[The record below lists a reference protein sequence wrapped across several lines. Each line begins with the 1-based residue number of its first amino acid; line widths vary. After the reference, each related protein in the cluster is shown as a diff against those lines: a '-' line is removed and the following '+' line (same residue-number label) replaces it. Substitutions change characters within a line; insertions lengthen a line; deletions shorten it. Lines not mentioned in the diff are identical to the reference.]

1 MYITRH
7 MEKPVMELNEQYP
20 VLLLTGPR
28 QVGKTTMLE
37 HLIEV
42 EGKGRKKVSL
52 DDLTLRELA
61 KTDPKMF
68 FQLYQPPLLID
79 EVQYAPELFP
89 YIKIMVDER
98 HQPGDF
104 WLTGSQLFKMME
116 GVQESLAGRVAL
128 LHLSPLSQSEI
139 MKRPPEPPFSLELP
153 LLSERQNGRQMLNT
167 PKVFQRIHQG
177 GMPALVTGTYSNA
190 SIFYSSYIDTY
201 MERDVRRLSNDIDS
215 LKFLRFLRSVA
226 ARTSQQ
232 VNYKGIAD
240 DAEIDQT
247 TAKNWLHVLEAL
259 GIIFLLEPYSNN
271 VLKRTVST
279 PKLYFYD
286 SGIVCYLTR
295 WSSPET
301 AMEGAMSGAL
311 LENYTVAEIIKTYQ
325 NAGQEPFLYYYR
337 DKDAREI
344 DLILERDGKLF
355 PIEIKKMASPPKKL
369 TKVFDLIDPA
379 HSDSFNAFAYIRDDK
394 DVMKLVN
401 NFIKN
406 TTPKGAQ
413 QNDPFWER
421 SEIALDTAL
430 ILYLIHEAPPEE
442 QNFEMLI
449 YMMNFAEVRE
459 EDDQYRSPLDM
470 LFRVLEE
477 EQPNHV
483 AVKQYKAFKQAAGDI
498 CSK

>member
-98 HQPGDF
+98 HQPDDF

-167 PKVFQRIHQG
+167 PEVFQRIHQG

-369 TKVFDLIDPA
+369 TKVFDLID
-379 HSDSFNAFAYIRDDK
+379 K
-394 DVMKLVN
+394 
-401 NFIKN
+401 
-406 TTPKGAQ
+406 
-413 QNDPFWER
+413 
-421 SEIALDTAL
+421 
-430 ILYLIHEAPPEE
+430 
-442 QNFEMLI
+442 
-449 YMMNFAEVRE
+449 
-459 EDDQYRSPLDM
+459 SPLQRGTGAILCMADQ
-470 LFRVLEE
+470 LG
-477 EQPNHV
+477 
-483 AVKQYKAFKQAAGDI
+483 AFDQNNLI
-498 CSK
+498 VPISLI

>member
-167 PKVFQRIHQG
+167 PEVFQRIHQG

-325 NAGQEPFLYYYR
+325 NAGQESFLYYYR

-369 TKVFDLIDPA
+369 TKVFDLID
-379 HSDSFNAFAYIRDDK
+379 K
-394 DVMKLVN
+394 
-401 NFIKN
+401 
-406 TTPKGAQ
+406 
-413 QNDPFWER
+413 
-421 SEIALDTAL
+421 
-430 ILYLIHEAPPEE
+430 
-442 QNFEMLI
+442 
-449 YMMNFAEVRE
+449 
-459 EDDQYRSPLDM
+459 SPLQRGTGAILCMADQ
-470 LFRVLEE
+470 LG
-477 EQPNHV
+477 
-483 AVKQYKAFKQAAGDI
+483 AFDQNNLI
-498 CSK
+498 VPISLI

>member
-42 EGKGRKKVSL
+42 DGKGRKKVSL

-116 GVQESLAGRVAL
+116 GVRESLAGRVAL

-167 PKVFQRIHQG
+167 PEVFQRIHQG

-369 TKVFDLIDPA
+369 TKVFDLID
-379 HSDSFNAFAYIRDDK
+379 K
-394 DVMKLVN
+394 
-401 NFIKN
+401 
-406 TTPKGAQ
+406 
-413 QNDPFWER
+413 
-421 SEIALDTAL
+421 
-430 ILYLIHEAPPEE
+430 
-442 QNFEMLI
+442 
-449 YMMNFAEVRE
+449 
-459 EDDQYRSPLDM
+459 SPLQRGTGAILCMADQ
-470 LFRVLEE
+470 LG
-477 EQPNHV
+477 
-483 AVKQYKAFKQAAGDI
+483 AFDQNNLI
-498 CSK
+498 VPISLI

>member
-104 WLTGSQLFKMME
+104 WLTGSQLFKMMK

-167 PKVFQRIHQG
+167 PEVFQRIHQG

-247 TAKNWLHVLEAL
+247 TAKNWLHALEAL

-369 TKVFDLIDPA
+369 TKVFDLID
-379 HSDSFNAFAYIRDDK
+379 K
-394 DVMKLVN
+394 
-401 NFIKN
+401 
-406 TTPKGAQ
+406 
-413 QNDPFWER
+413 
-421 SEIALDTAL
+421 
-430 ILYLIHEAPPEE
+430 
-442 QNFEMLI
+442 
-449 YMMNFAEVRE
+449 
-459 EDDQYRSPLDM
+459 SPLQRGTGAILCMADQ
-470 LFRVLEE
+470 LG
-477 EQPNHV
+477 
-483 AVKQYKAFKQAAGDI
+483 AFDQNNLI
-498 CSK
+498 VPISLI

>member
-1 MYITRH
+1 

-167 PKVFQRIHQG
+167 PEVFQHIHQG

-369 TKVFDLIDPA
+369 TKVFDLID
-379 HSDSFNAFAYIRDDK
+379 K
-394 DVMKLVN
+394 
-401 NFIKN
+401 
-406 TTPKGAQ
+406 
-413 QNDPFWER
+413 
-421 SEIALDTAL
+421 
-430 ILYLIHEAPPEE
+430 
-442 QNFEMLI
+442 
-449 YMMNFAEVRE
+449 
-459 EDDQYRSPLDM
+459 SPLQRGTGAILCMADQ
-470 LFRVLEE
+470 LG
-477 EQPNHV
+477 
-483 AVKQYKAFKQAAGDI
+483 AFDQNNLI
-498 CSK
+498 VPISLI

>member
-167 PKVFQRIHQG
+167 PEVFQRIHQG

-311 LENYTVAEIIKTYQ
+311 LENYTVGEIIKTYQ

-369 TKVFDLIDPA
+369 TKVFDLID
-379 HSDSFNAFAYIRDDK
+379 K
-394 DVMKLVN
+394 
-401 NFIKN
+401 
-406 TTPKGAQ
+406 
-413 QNDPFWER
+413 
-421 SEIALDTAL
+421 
-430 ILYLIHEAPPEE
+430 
-442 QNFEMLI
+442 
-449 YMMNFAEVRE
+449 
-459 EDDQYRSPLDM
+459 SPLQRGTGAILCMADQ
-470 LFRVLEE
+470 LG
-477 EQPNHV
+477 
-483 AVKQYKAFKQAAGDI
+483 AFDQNNLI
-498 CSK
+498 VPISLI

>member
-7 MEKPVMELNEQYP
+7 MEKPVMDLNEQYP

-369 TKVFDLIDPA
+369 TKVFDLID
-379 HSDSFNAFAYIRDDK
+379 K
-394 DVMKLVN
+394 
-401 NFIKN
+401 
-406 TTPKGAQ
+406 
-413 QNDPFWER
+413 
-421 SEIALDTAL
+421 
-430 ILYLIHEAPPEE
+430 
-442 QNFEMLI
+442 
-449 YMMNFAEVRE
+449 
-459 EDDQYRSPLDM
+459 SPLQRGTGAILCMADQ
-470 LFRVLEE
+470 LG
-477 EQPNHV
+477 
-483 AVKQYKAFKQAAGDI
+483 AFDQNNLI
-498 CSK
+498 VPISLI

>member
-7 MEKPVMELNEQYP
+7 MEKPVMERNEQYP

-167 PKVFQRIHQG
+167 PEVFQRIHQG

-369 TKVFDLIDPA
+369 TKVFDLID
-379 HSDSFNAFAYIRDDK
+379 K
-394 DVMKLVN
+394 
-401 NFIKN
+401 
-406 TTPKGAQ
+406 
-413 QNDPFWER
+413 
-421 SEIALDTAL
+421 
-430 ILYLIHEAPPEE
+430 
-442 QNFEMLI
+442 
-449 YMMNFAEVRE
+449 
-459 EDDQYRSPLDM
+459 SPLQRGTGAILCMADQ
-470 LFRVLEE
+470 LG
-477 EQPNHV
+477 
-483 AVKQYKAFKQAAGDI
+483 AFDQNNLI
-498 CSK
+498 VPISLI

>member
-167 PKVFQRIHQG
+167 PEVFQRIHQG

-247 TAKNWLHVLEAL
+247 TAKNWIHVLEAL

-369 TKVFDLIDPA
+369 TKVFDLID
-379 HSDSFNAFAYIRDDK
+379 K
-394 DVMKLVN
+394 
-401 NFIKN
+401 
-406 TTPKGAQ
+406 
-413 QNDPFWER
+413 
-421 SEIALDTAL
+421 
-430 ILYLIHEAPPEE
+430 
-442 QNFEMLI
+442 
-449 YMMNFAEVRE
+449 
-459 EDDQYRSPLDM
+459 SPLQRGTGAILCMADQ
-470 LFRVLEE
+470 LG
-477 EQPNHV
+477 
-483 AVKQYKAFKQAAGDI
+483 AFDQNNLI
-498 CSK
+498 VPISLI

>member
-167 PKVFQRIHQG
+167 PEVFQHIHQG
-177 GMPALVTGTYSNA
+177 GMPALVTGAYSNA

-369 TKVFDLIDPA
+369 TKVFDLID
-379 HSDSFNAFAYIRDDK
+379 K
-394 DVMKLVN
+394 
-401 NFIKN
+401 
-406 TTPKGAQ
+406 
-413 QNDPFWER
+413 
-421 SEIALDTAL
+421 
-430 ILYLIHEAPPEE
+430 
-442 QNFEMLI
+442 
-449 YMMNFAEVRE
+449 
-459 EDDQYRSPLDM
+459 SPLQRGTGAILCMADQ
-470 LFRVLEE
+470 LG
-477 EQPNHV
+477 
-483 AVKQYKAFKQAAGDI
+483 AFDQNNLI
-498 CSK
+498 VPISLI

>member
-139 MKRPPEPPFSLELP
+139 MKRPREPPFSLELS

-167 PKVFQRIHQG
+167 PEVFQRIHQG

-369 TKVFDLIDPA
+369 TKVFDLID
-379 HSDSFNAFAYIRDDK
+379 K
-394 DVMKLVN
+394 
-401 NFIKN
+401 
-406 TTPKGAQ
+406 
-413 QNDPFWER
+413 
-421 SEIALDTAL
+421 
-430 ILYLIHEAPPEE
+430 
-442 QNFEMLI
+442 
-449 YMMNFAEVRE
+449 
-459 EDDQYRSPLDM
+459 SPLQRGTGAILCMADQ
-470 LFRVLEE
+470 LG
-477 EQPNHV
+477 
-483 AVKQYKAFKQAAGDI
+483 AFDQNNLI
-498 CSK
+498 VPISLI

>member
-104 WLTGSQLFKMME
+104 WLTGSQLFKMMK

-167 PKVFQRIHQG
+167 PEVFQRIHQG

-190 SIFYSSYIDTY
+190 SIFYSSYIDTH

-369 TKVFDLIDPA
+369 TKVFDLID
-379 HSDSFNAFAYIRDDK
+379 K
-394 DVMKLVN
+394 
-401 NFIKN
+401 
-406 TTPKGAQ
+406 
-413 QNDPFWER
+413 
-421 SEIALDTAL
+421 
-430 ILYLIHEAPPEE
+430 
-442 QNFEMLI
+442 
-449 YMMNFAEVRE
+449 
-459 EDDQYRSPLDM
+459 SPLQRGTGAILCMADQ
-470 LFRVLEE
+470 LG
-477 EQPNHV
+477 
-483 AVKQYKAFKQAAGDI
+483 AFDQNNLI
-498 CSK
+498 VPISLI

>member
-167 PKVFQRIHQG
+167 PEVFQRIHQG
-177 GMPALVTGTYSNA
+177 GMPALVTGIYSNA

-325 NAGQEPFLYYYR
+325 NAGQEPFLCYYR

-369 TKVFDLIDPA
+369 TKVFDLID
-379 HSDSFNAFAYIRDDK
+379 K
-394 DVMKLVN
+394 
-401 NFIKN
+401 
-406 TTPKGAQ
+406 
-413 QNDPFWER
+413 
-421 SEIALDTAL
+421 
-430 ILYLIHEAPPEE
+430 
-442 QNFEMLI
+442 
-449 YMMNFAEVRE
+449 
-459 EDDQYRSPLDM
+459 SPLQRGTGAILCMADQ
-470 LFRVLEE
+470 LG
-477 EQPNHV
+477 
-483 AVKQYKAFKQAAGDI
+483 AFDQNNLI
-498 CSK
+498 VPISLI

>member
-42 EGKGRKKVSL
+42 EGRGRKKVSL

-89 YIKIMVDER
+89 YIKIMVDDR

-167 PKVFQRIHQG
+167 PEVFQHIHQG

-369 TKVFDLIDPA
+369 TKVFDLID
-379 HSDSFNAFAYIRDDK
+379 K
-394 DVMKLVN
+394 
-401 NFIKN
+401 
-406 TTPKGAQ
+406 
-413 QNDPFWER
+413 
-421 SEIALDTAL
+421 
-430 ILYLIHEAPPEE
+430 
-442 QNFEMLI
+442 
-449 YMMNFAEVRE
+449 
-459 EDDQYRSPLDM
+459 SPLQRGTGAILCMADQ
-470 LFRVLEE
+470 LG
-477 EQPNHV
+477 
-483 AVKQYKAFKQAAGDI
+483 AFDQNNLI
-498 CSK
+498 VPISLI

>member
-1 MYITRH
+1 
-7 MEKPVMELNEQYP
+7 MELNEQYP

-167 PKVFQRIHQG
+167 PEVFQHIHQG

-369 TKVFDLIDPA
+369 TKVFDLID
-379 HSDSFNAFAYIRDDK
+379 K
-394 DVMKLVN
+394 
-401 NFIKN
+401 
-406 TTPKGAQ
+406 
-413 QNDPFWER
+413 
-421 SEIALDTAL
+421 
-430 ILYLIHEAPPEE
+430 
-442 QNFEMLI
+442 
-449 YMMNFAEVRE
+449 
-459 EDDQYRSPLDM
+459 SPLQRGTGAILCMADQ
-470 LFRVLEE
+470 LG
-477 EQPNHV
+477 
-483 AVKQYKAFKQAAGDI
+483 AFDQNNLI
-498 CSK
+498 VPISLI

>member
-1 MYITRH
+1 MYIPRH
-7 MEKPVMELNEQYP
+7 IKKPVMELNEQYP

-139 MKRPPEPPFSLELP
+139 MKRPPEPPFSLELS

-167 PKVFQRIHQG
+167 PEVFQHIHQG

-369 TKVFDLIDPA
+369 TKVFDLID
-379 HSDSFNAFAYIRDDK
+379 K
-394 DVMKLVN
+394 
-401 NFIKN
+401 
-406 TTPKGAQ
+406 
-413 QNDPFWER
+413 
-421 SEIALDTAL
+421 
-430 ILYLIHEAPPEE
+430 
-442 QNFEMLI
+442 
-449 YMMNFAEVRE
+449 
-459 EDDQYRSPLDM
+459 SPLQRGTGAILCMADQ
-470 LFRVLEE
+470 LG
-477 EQPNHV
+477 
-483 AVKQYKAFKQAAGDI
+483 AFDQNNLI
-498 CSK
+498 VPISLI

>member
-68 FQLYQPPLLID
+68 FQLHQPPLLID

-369 TKVFDLIDPA
+369 TKVFDLID
-379 HSDSFNAFAYIRDDK
+379 K
-394 DVMKLVN
+394 
-401 NFIKN
+401 
-406 TTPKGAQ
+406 
-413 QNDPFWER
+413 
-421 SEIALDTAL
+421 
-430 ILYLIHEAPPEE
+430 
-442 QNFEMLI
+442 
-449 YMMNFAEVRE
+449 
-459 EDDQYRSPLDM
+459 SPLQRGTGAILCMADQ
-470 LFRVLEE
+470 LG
-477 EQPNHV
+477 
-483 AVKQYKAFKQAAGDI
+483 AFDQNNLI
-498 CSK
+498 VPISLI

>member
-1 MYITRH
+1 MKIIA
-7 MEKPVMELNEQYP
+7 
-20 VLLLTGPR
+20 LTD
-28 QVGKTTMLE
+28 MC
-37 HLIEV
+37 
-42 EGKGRKKVSL
+42 
-52 DDLTLRELA
+52 
-61 KTDPKMF
+61 
-68 FQLYQPPLLID
+68 
-79 EVQYAPELFP
+79 
-89 YIKIMVDER
+89 
-98 HQPGDF
+98 
-104 WLTGSQLFKMME
+104 
-116 GVQESLAGRVAL
+116 
-128 LHLSPLSQSEI
+128 
-139 MKRPPEPPFSLELP
+139 
-153 LLSERQNGRQMLNT
+153 QMLNT
-167 PKVFQRIHQG
+167 PEVFQRIHQG

-369 TKVFDLIDPA
+369 TKVFDLID
-379 HSDSFNAFAYIRDDK
+379 K
-394 DVMKLVN
+394 
-401 NFIKN
+401 
-406 TTPKGAQ
+406 
-413 QNDPFWER
+413 
-421 SEIALDTAL
+421 
-430 ILYLIHEAPPEE
+430 
-442 QNFEMLI
+442 
-449 YMMNFAEVRE
+449 
-459 EDDQYRSPLDM
+459 SPLQRGTGAILCMADQ
-470 LFRVLEE
+470 LG
-477 EQPNHV
+477 
-483 AVKQYKAFKQAAGDI
+483 AFDQNNLI
-498 CSK
+498 VPISLI

>member
-167 PKVFQRIHQG
+167 PEVFQRIHQG

-369 TKVFDLIDPA
+369 TKVFDLID
-379 HSDSFNAFAYIRDDK
+379 K
-394 DVMKLVN
+394 
-401 NFIKN
+401 
-406 TTPKGAQ
+406 
-413 QNDPFWER
+413 
-421 SEIALDTAL
+421 
-430 ILYLIHEAPPEE
+430 
-442 QNFEMLI
+442 
-449 YMMNFAEVRE
+449 
-459 EDDQYRSPLDM
+459 SPLQRGTGAILCMADQ
-470 LFRVLEE
+470 LG
-477 EQPNHV
+477 
-483 AVKQYKAFKQAAGDI
+483 AFDQNNLI
-498 CSK
+498 VPISVI

>member
-167 PKVFQRIHQG
+167 PEVFQRIHQG

-325 NAGQEPFLYYYR
+325 NTGQEPFLYYYR

-369 TKVFDLIDPA
+369 TKVFDLID
-379 HSDSFNAFAYIRDDK
+379 K
-394 DVMKLVN
+394 
-401 NFIKN
+401 
-406 TTPKGAQ
+406 
-413 QNDPFWER
+413 
-421 SEIALDTAL
+421 
-430 ILYLIHEAPPEE
+430 
-442 QNFEMLI
+442 
-449 YMMNFAEVRE
+449 
-459 EDDQYRSPLDM
+459 SPLQRGTGAILCMADQ
-470 LFRVLEE
+470 LG
-477 EQPNHV
+477 
-483 AVKQYKAFKQAAGDI
+483 AFDQNNLI
-498 CSK
+498 VPISLI

>member
-104 WLTGSQLFKMME
+104 WLTGSQLFMMME

-167 PKVFQRIHQG
+167 PEVFQRIHQG

-369 TKVFDLIDPA
+369 TKVFDLID
-379 HSDSFNAFAYIRDDK
+379 K
-394 DVMKLVN
+394 
-401 NFIKN
+401 
-406 TTPKGAQ
+406 
-413 QNDPFWER
+413 
-421 SEIALDTAL
+421 
-430 ILYLIHEAPPEE
+430 
-442 QNFEMLI
+442 
-449 YMMNFAEVRE
+449 
-459 EDDQYRSPLDM
+459 SPLQRGTGAILCMADQ
-470 LFRVLEE
+470 LG
-477 EQPNHV
+477 
-483 AVKQYKAFKQAAGDI
+483 AFDQNNLI
-498 CSK
+498 VPISLI

>member
-167 PKVFQRIHQG
+167 PEVFQRIHQG

-369 TKVFDLIDPA
+369 TKVFVLID
-379 HSDSFNAFAYIRDDK
+379 K
-394 DVMKLVN
+394 
-401 NFIKN
+401 
-406 TTPKGAQ
+406 
-413 QNDPFWER
+413 
-421 SEIALDTAL
+421 
-430 ILYLIHEAPPEE
+430 
-442 QNFEMLI
+442 
-449 YMMNFAEVRE
+449 
-459 EDDQYRSPLDM
+459 SPLQRGTGAILCMADQ
-470 LFRVLEE
+470 LG
-477 EQPNHV
+477 
-483 AVKQYKAFKQAAGDI
+483 AFDQNNLI
-498 CSK
+498 VPISLI

>member
-153 LLSERQNGRQMLNT
+153 LLSERQNGRQT
-167 PKVFQRIHQG
+167 PILCMADKTIVPIFLFEIQRIHHCR
-177 GMPALVTGTYSNA
+177 TGTLLWEMKMA
-190 SIFYSSYIDTY
+190 LIREDFIFEVIADGVVCALDGNGNFEGKKPFVPFCQFRRWCSPFIHNIRTCRIRSST
-201 MERDVRRLSNDIDS
+201 
-215 LKFLRFLRSVA
+215 
-226 ARTSQQ
+226 
-232 VNYKGIAD
+232 KGIAGCQRN
-240 DAEIDQT
+240 DQGMVGT
-247 TAKNWLHVLEAL
+247 GKTGSCHRML
-259 GIIFLLEPYSNN
+259 
-271 VLKRTVST
+271 RT
-279 PKLYFYD
+279 
-286 SGIVCYLTR
+286 
-295 WSSPET
+295 
-301 AMEGAMSGAL
+301 
-311 LENYTVAEIIKTYQ
+311 
-325 NAGQEPFLYYYR
+325 
-337 DKDAREI
+337 
-344 DLILERDGKLF
+344 
-355 PIEIKKMASPPKKL
+355 
-369 TKVFDLIDPA
+369 
-379 HSDSFNAFAYIRDDK
+379 
-394 DVMKLVN
+394 
-401 NFIKN
+401 
-406 TTPKGAQ
+406 
-413 QNDPFWER
+413 
-421 SEIALDTAL
+421 
-430 ILYLIHEAPPEE
+430 
-442 QNFEMLI
+442 
-449 YMMNFAEVRE
+449 
-459 EDDQYRSPLDM
+459 PL
-470 LFRVLEE
+470 RK
-477 EQPNHV
+477 P
-483 AVKQYKAFKQAAGDI
+483 
-498 CSK
+498 

>member
-104 WLTGSQLFKMME
+104 WLTGSQLFKMMK

-167 PKVFQRIHQG
+167 PEVFQRIHQG
-177 GMPALVTGTYSNA
+177 GMPALVTGIYSNA

-369 TKVFDLIDPA
+369 TKVFDLID
-379 HSDSFNAFAYIRDDK
+379 K
-394 DVMKLVN
+394 
-401 NFIKN
+401 
-406 TTPKGAQ
+406 
-413 QNDPFWER
+413 
-421 SEIALDTAL
+421 
-430 ILYLIHEAPPEE
+430 
-442 QNFEMLI
+442 
-449 YMMNFAEVRE
+449 
-459 EDDQYRSPLDM
+459 SPLQRGTGAILCMADQ
-470 LFRVLEE
+470 LG
-477 EQPNHV
+477 
-483 AVKQYKAFKQAAGDI
+483 AFDQNNLI
-498 CSK
+498 VPISLI

>member
-167 PKVFQRIHQG
+167 PEVFQRIHQG

-215 LKFLRFLRSVA
+215 LKFLRFLRSVT

-369 TKVFDLIDPA
+369 TKVFDLID
-379 HSDSFNAFAYIRDDK
+379 K
-394 DVMKLVN
+394 
-401 NFIKN
+401 
-406 TTPKGAQ
+406 
-413 QNDPFWER
+413 
-421 SEIALDTAL
+421 
-430 ILYLIHEAPPEE
+430 
-442 QNFEMLI
+442 
-449 YMMNFAEVRE
+449 
-459 EDDQYRSPLDM
+459 SPLQRGTGAILCMADQ
-470 LFRVLEE
+470 LG
-477 EQPNHV
+477 
-483 AVKQYKAFKQAAGDI
+483 AFDQNNLI
-498 CSK
+498 VPISLI

>member
-167 PKVFQRIHQG
+167 PEVFQRIHQG

-325 NAGQEPFLYYYR
+325 NAGQEPFPYYYR

-369 TKVFDLIDPA
+369 TKVFDLID
-379 HSDSFNAFAYIRDDK
+379 K
-394 DVMKLVN
+394 
-401 NFIKN
+401 
-406 TTPKGAQ
+406 
-413 QNDPFWER
+413 
-421 SEIALDTAL
+421 
-430 ILYLIHEAPPEE
+430 
-442 QNFEMLI
+442 
-449 YMMNFAEVRE
+449 
-459 EDDQYRSPLDM
+459 SPLQRGTGAILCMADQ
-470 LFRVLEE
+470 LG
-477 EQPNHV
+477 
-483 AVKQYKAFKQAAGDI
+483 AFDQNNLI
-498 CSK
+498 VPISLI

>member
-167 PKVFQRIHQG
+167 PEVFQRIHQG

-295 WSSPET
+295 WSSPDT

-369 TKVFDLIDPA
+369 TKVFDLID
-379 HSDSFNAFAYIRDDK
+379 K
-394 DVMKLVN
+394 
-401 NFIKN
+401 
-406 TTPKGAQ
+406 
-413 QNDPFWER
+413 
-421 SEIALDTAL
+421 
-430 ILYLIHEAPPEE
+430 
-442 QNFEMLI
+442 
-449 YMMNFAEVRE
+449 
-459 EDDQYRSPLDM
+459 SPLQRGTGAILCMADQ
-470 LFRVLEE
+470 LG
-477 EQPNHV
+477 
-483 AVKQYKAFKQAAGDI
+483 AFDQNNLI
-498 CSK
+498 VPISLI

>member
-167 PKVFQRIHQG
+167 PEVFQRIHQG
-177 GMPALVTGTYSNA
+177 GLPALVTGTYSNA

-369 TKVFDLIDPA
+369 TKVFDLID
-379 HSDSFNAFAYIRDDK
+379 K
-394 DVMKLVN
+394 
-401 NFIKN
+401 
-406 TTPKGAQ
+406 
-413 QNDPFWER
+413 
-421 SEIALDTAL
+421 
-430 ILYLIHEAPPEE
+430 
-442 QNFEMLI
+442 
-449 YMMNFAEVRE
+449 
-459 EDDQYRSPLDM
+459 SPLQRGTGAILCMADQ
-470 LFRVLEE
+470 LG
-477 EQPNHV
+477 
-483 AVKQYKAFKQAAGDI
+483 AFDQNNLI
-498 CSK
+498 VPISLI

>member
-167 PKVFQRIHQG
+167 PEVFQRIHQG

-355 PIEIKKMASPPKKL
+355 PIEIKKMVSPPKKL
-369 TKVFDLIDPA
+369 TKVFDLID
-379 HSDSFNAFAYIRDDK
+379 K
-394 DVMKLVN
+394 
-401 NFIKN
+401 
-406 TTPKGAQ
+406 
-413 QNDPFWER
+413 
-421 SEIALDTAL
+421 
-430 ILYLIHEAPPEE
+430 
-442 QNFEMLI
+442 
-449 YMMNFAEVRE
+449 
-459 EDDQYRSPLDM
+459 SPLQRGTGAILCMADQ
-470 LFRVLEE
+470 LG
-477 EQPNHV
+477 
-483 AVKQYKAFKQAAGDI
+483 AFDQNNLI
-498 CSK
+498 VPISLI

>member
-167 PKVFQRIHQG
+167 PEVFQRIHQG

-190 SIFYSSYIDTY
+190 PIFYSSYIDTY
-201 MERDVRRLSNDIDS
+201 MERDVRRLCNDIDS

-369 TKVFDLIDPA
+369 TKVFDLID
-379 HSDSFNAFAYIRDDK
+379 K
-394 DVMKLVN
+394 
-401 NFIKN
+401 
-406 TTPKGAQ
+406 
-413 QNDPFWER
+413 
-421 SEIALDTAL
+421 
-430 ILYLIHEAPPEE
+430 
-442 QNFEMLI
+442 
-449 YMMNFAEVRE
+449 
-459 EDDQYRSPLDM
+459 SPLQRGTGAILCMADQ
-470 LFRVLEE
+470 LG
-477 EQPNHV
+477 
-483 AVKQYKAFKQAAGDI
+483 AFDQNNLI
-498 CSK
+498 VPISLI

>member
-116 GVQESLAGRVAL
+116 GEQESLAGRVAL

-167 PKVFQRIHQG
+167 PEVFQRIHQG

-369 TKVFDLIDPA
+369 TKVFDLID
-379 HSDSFNAFAYIRDDK
+379 K
-394 DVMKLVN
+394 
-401 NFIKN
+401 
-406 TTPKGAQ
+406 
-413 QNDPFWER
+413 
-421 SEIALDTAL
+421 
-430 ILYLIHEAPPEE
+430 
-442 QNFEMLI
+442 
-449 YMMNFAEVRE
+449 
-459 EDDQYRSPLDM
+459 SPLQRGTGAILCMADQ
-470 LFRVLEE
+470 LG
-477 EQPNHV
+477 
-483 AVKQYKAFKQAAGDI
+483 AFDQNNLI
-498 CSK
+498 VPISLI

>member
-167 PKVFQRIHQG
+167 PEVFQRIHQG

-259 GIIFLLEPYSNN
+259 GIIFLLDPYSNN

-369 TKVFDLIDPA
+369 TKVFDLID
-379 HSDSFNAFAYIRDDK
+379 K
-394 DVMKLVN
+394 
-401 NFIKN
+401 
-406 TTPKGAQ
+406 
-413 QNDPFWER
+413 
-421 SEIALDTAL
+421 
-430 ILYLIHEAPPEE
+430 
-442 QNFEMLI
+442 
-449 YMMNFAEVRE
+449 
-459 EDDQYRSPLDM
+459 SPLQRGTGAILCMADQ
-470 LFRVLEE
+470 LG
-477 EQPNHV
+477 
-483 AVKQYKAFKQAAGDI
+483 AFDQNNLI
-498 CSK
+498 VPISLI

>member
-1 MYITRH
+1 
-7 MEKPVMELNEQYP
+7 MEKPVLELNEQYP

-37 HLIEV
+37 HLMEV
-42 EGKGRKKVSL
+42 EGRGRTKVTL
-52 DDLTLRELA
+52 DDLTIRELA

-116 GVQESLAGRVAL
+116 DVQESLAGRVAL

-139 MKRPPEPPFSLELP
+139 MKQPAEAPFSLELP
-153 LLSERQNGRQMLNT
+153 LLSKRQKGRTMLTT
-167 PKVFQRIHQG
+167 PEIFQKIHLG
-177 GMPALVTGTYSNA
+177 GMPALVTGTYANA
-190 SIFYSSYIDTY
+190 GVFYSSYIDTY
-201 MERDVRRLSNDIDS
+201 MERDVRRLSSDIDS
-215 LKFLRFLRSVA
+215 LKFLRFLRSAA
-226 ARTSQQ
+226 ARVSQQ

-240 DAEIDQT
+240 DAEINQA
-247 TAKNWLHVLEAL
+247 TAKSWLHVLEAL

-286 SGIVCYLTR
+286 SGLVCYLTR

-355 PIEIKKMASPPKKL
+355 PIEIKKMVSPPKKL
-369 TKVFDLIDPA
+369 TQVFDLID
-379 HSDSFNAFAYIRDDK
+379 K
-394 DVMKLVN
+394 
-401 NFIKN
+401 
-406 TTPKGAQ
+406 
-413 QNDPFWER
+413 
-421 SEIALDTAL
+421 
-430 ILYLIHEAPPEE
+430 
-442 QNFEMLI
+442 
-449 YMMNFAEVRE
+449 
-459 EDDQYRSPLDM
+459 SPLQRGTSAILCMADQ
-470 LFRVLEE
+470 LG
-477 EQPNHV
+477 
-483 AVKQYKAFKQAAGDI
+483 AFDQDNLI
-498 CSK
+498 VPISLI

>member
-104 WLTGSQLFKMME
+104 WLTSSQLFKMME

-167 PKVFQRIHQG
+167 PEVFQRIHQG

-369 TKVFDLIDPA
+369 TKVFDLID
-379 HSDSFNAFAYIRDDK
+379 K
-394 DVMKLVN
+394 
-401 NFIKN
+401 
-406 TTPKGAQ
+406 
-413 QNDPFWER
+413 
-421 SEIALDTAL
+421 
-430 ILYLIHEAPPEE
+430 
-442 QNFEMLI
+442 
-449 YMMNFAEVRE
+449 
-459 EDDQYRSPLDM
+459 SPLQRGTGAILCMADQ
-470 LFRVLEE
+470 LG
-477 EQPNHV
+477 
-483 AVKQYKAFKQAAGDI
+483 AFDQNNLI
-498 CSK
+498 VPISLI